1 MTREDPAVPEA
12 AAEVV
17 ARATTGLTAET
28 VPGDTAETTHG
39 PAPETIAGRDP
50 ETIAG
55 RDPATGDG
63 LLLHLRDGMI
73 DRIQRCPADDLTDGA
88 PYLAPGLIDIQ
99 VNGYGGFDVN
109 GESASVEGVVAITER
124 LASEGITTWI
134 PTVITASEEMI
145 CRSLA
150 LVAQAKAE
158 NPTVDAAVPFAHV
171 EGPFLSEL
179 DGPRGVHDAQ
189 HIRPIDAAEVARWAE
204 AGPVGYVT
212 VSPHWEHSA
221 AEISQI
227 VAGGVAVALGHTH
240 AGPEQILAAADAGAT
255 LATHLGNGIFAE
267 LPRHPNALWTQL
279 ADDRLTCGLIA
290 DGHHLPADTL
300 RAMLRS
306 LGGDRAVLVS
316 DSVELAGSAPGRYQ
330 TAVGGTVELSDAG
343 RLSYVGTSF
352 LAGAAV
358 NLAHG
363 LEYTVARTG
372 TSLSDALNLV
382 TRNPGRVIARCAGGV
397 TRVPRGVLVAGA
409 RADVVELS
417 PAGVIRGVLRG
428 GVRLR

>member
-1 MTREDPAVPEA
+1 MAEATAGATAEA
-12 AAEVV
+12 AHEHITEAIPEVI
-17 ARATTGLTAET
+17 T
-28 VPGDTAETTHG
+28 
-39 PAPETIAGRDP
+39 
-50 ETIAG
+50 G
-55 RDPATGDG
+55 RDPASGGG
-63 LLLHLRDGMI
+63 LLVHLRAGLI
-73 DRIQRCPADDLTDGA
+73 DRIERCPAGELADEA
-88 PYLAPGLIDIQ
+88 PYLAPGLIDLQ

-109 GESASVEGVVAITER
+109 GETASVEGIVAITQR
-124 LASEGITTWI
+124 LASEGVTTWI

-150 LVAQAKAE
+150 LVAQAKAKH
-158 NPTVDAAVPFAHV
+158 PDVDAAVPFAHV
-171 EGPFLSEL
+171 EGPFLSAL
-179 DGPRGVHDAQ
+179 DGPRGVHDPR
-189 HIRPIDAAEVARWAE
+189 HIRPVDAAEVARWAE

-212 VSPHWEHSA
+212 VSPHWERSA
-221 AEISQI
+221 IEIGRI
-227 VAGGVAVALGHTH
+227 VAGGVAVSLGHTH
-240 AGPEQILAAADAGAT
+240 AGPEQILAAVDAGAT
-255 LATHLGNGIFAE
+255 LSTHLGNGIFAE

-300 RAMLRS
+300 RAMLRC

-316 DSVELAGSAPGRYQ
+316 DSVELAGAAPGRYQ

-343 RLSYVGTSF
+343 RLSYAGTSF

-363 LEYTVARTG
+363 LEYAVAHTG
-372 TSLSDALNLV
+372 TSLSEAVNLV
-382 TRNPGRVIARCAGGV
+382 TRNPGRVIARCAGGA

-417 PAGVIRGVLRG
+417 PAGSIRGVLRG